1 MNYQDLTE
9 RIIKNFKIL
18 GAGKV
23 AGGVL
28 SALTLLI
35 VGRFLGVQ
43 QFGIFAMIISI
54 VEICNIVLSFRVWDT
69 TIKFIGEDQ
78 DNKKRVSELIGLSFS
93 LNIFSSVISYF
104 TIIFLANS
112 LIFNFFDSDVTSK
125 NLITTYALVVFFIS
139 INETIDGILRTFNEY
154 KPIFKINTYSNLFRL
169 SIIAVTLMKFNF
181 NLQNIINCFVLSYL
195 FSFII
200 RISYLFMTLKLNKI
214 KLSFLHFPS
223 TKNCLIF
230 IKFMINAHVSNI
242 LNIANDKNLGVL
254 AVGYLTNPYYAGL
267 YRAAR
272 AIVKII
278 RRLMDPVL
286 EIIFPELVKLYSAQ
300 QFDTYRKII
309 FDSTKVIMFVSII
322 TGAIIFIF
330 SENIIFLFFG
340 DSYIESISSLKIL
353 IIAMVVHNLAY
364 WVNPSIL
371 SSGNVKFLTLITF
384 STTIVYCISLPY
396 SINMINHDGAAISL
410 LIKNTLTLILGIIF
424 YQKFLKNKV

>member
-1 MNYQDLTE
+1 
-9 RIIKNFKIL
+9 
-18 GAGKV
+18 
-23 AGGVL
+23 
-28 SALTLLI
+28 
-35 VGRFLGVQ
+35 
-43 QFGIFAMIISI
+43 
-54 VEICNIVLSFRVWDT
+54 
-69 TIKFIGEDQ
+69 
-78 DNKKRVSELIGLSFS
+78 
-93 LNIFSSVISYF
+93 
-104 TIIFLANS
+104 
-112 LIFNFFDSDVTSK
+112 
-125 NLITTYALVVFFIS
+125 
-139 INETIDGILRTFNEY
+139 
-154 KPIFKINTYSNLFRL
+154 
-169 SIIAVTLMKFNF
+169 
-181 NLQNIINCFVLSYL
+181 
-195 FSFII
+195 
-200 RISYLFMTLKLNKI
+200 
-214 KLSFLHFPS
+214 
-223 TKNCLIF
+223 
-230 IKFMINAHVSNI
+230 
-242 LNIANDKNLGVL
+242 
-254 AVGYLTNPYYAGL
+254 
-267 YRAAR
+267 
-272 AIVKII
+272 
-278 RRLMDPVL
+278 MDPVL